1 MKSTIRTFVLAA
13 FAAATI
19 LATAHSASAQ
29 MAFAST
35 ATTTTKTLA
44 QNSRGTL
51 MALILPNAGTYS
63 LVGQQILDEAPGYAS
78 QTPVLCY
85 TTNQAGGS
93 TSLPYGP
100 YSMAT
105 IPAEQGGYVTL
116 PLNGYYTT
124 TAPTE
129 IWVECMYWGGASVAA
144 LTGTITATQV
154 K

>member
-19 LATAHSASAQ
+19 AATTHTASAQ
-29 MAFAST
+29 AFAST
-35 ATTTTKTLA
+35 ATTTTKTLGA
-44 QNSRGTL
+44 EKYGTL

-63 LVGQQILDEAPGYAS
+63 LVGQQILDETPGYAS

-93 TSLPYGP
+93 TPLPYGP

-129 IWVECMYWGGASVAA
+129 IWVECTYWGGASVDA